1 MLKTVGGYF
10 LFTPHISCSEY
21 IDQFN
26 PKDIHLLLW
35 ADVLMVNNEEL
46 MTGWLLVAAFIV
58 EWHPAL
64 DCDSILIYQQFKI
77 HLNSFVGKKNGA
89 KFSYHYKWIWDPS
102 KSRDVVPQEG
112 AQSFH

>member
-26 PKDIHLLLW
+26 PKDIHLLLR

-46 MTGWLLVAAFIV
+46 MTRWLLVAAFIV

-64 DCDSILIYQQFKI
+64 GYGFTVIVF
-77 HLNSFVGKKNGA
+77 
-89 KFSYHYKWIWDPS
+89 
-102 KSRDVVPQEG
+102 
-112 AQSFH
+112 